1 MIGLKNEFIKTYQ
14 VDNYDYKNYLVY
26 IKEDAAT
33 YEAYLQNKNYGI
45 ISLMFGTPNNY
56 LSLEDF
62 ITIVNNNIEREI
74 KLYQELHEDKES
86 E

>member
-1 MIGLKNEFIKTYQ
+1 MIELKNPFIRAYR
-14 VDNYDYKNYLVY
+14 VDNDDYNNYIVY

-33 YEAYLQNKNYGI
+33 YEAYLQNKNYGV

-62 ITIVNNNIEREI
+62 ITIVNNNIELEI
-74 KLYQELHEDKES
+74 KLYQDLYENEEDE
-86 E
+86 